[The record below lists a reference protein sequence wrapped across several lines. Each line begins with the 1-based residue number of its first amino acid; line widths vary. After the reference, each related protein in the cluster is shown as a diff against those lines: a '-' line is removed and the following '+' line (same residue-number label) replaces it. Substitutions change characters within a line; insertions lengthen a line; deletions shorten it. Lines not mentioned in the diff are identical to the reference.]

1 MAKSW
6 TAEDYDVYS
15 VILAMVLFTVMYR
28 CTVMVLVLSL
38 YQAKP
43 INGTMISPVTSDI
56 SQNITCH

>member
-28 CTVMVLVLSL
+28 CTVMALTLSL
-38 YQAKP
+38 YQTKP
-43 INGTMISPVTSDI
+43 INGTIMSPVTA
-56 SQNITCH
+56 QCLFVVA